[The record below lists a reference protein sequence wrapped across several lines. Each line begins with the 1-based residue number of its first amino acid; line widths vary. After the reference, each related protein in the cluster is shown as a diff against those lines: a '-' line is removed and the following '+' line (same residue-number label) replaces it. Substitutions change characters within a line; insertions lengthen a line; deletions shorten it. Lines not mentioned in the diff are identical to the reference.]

1 MRRLLMI
8 GTTIA
13 MIATLAGCGV
23 SETETTANPVSPTT
37 TGTAARQ
44 TVTTT
49 VVSTTTTEMHNEPWV
64 EKDIVFITRLGDG
77 ATVTLDIYFPADP
90 VDAPI
95 VIEPVRPAV
104 GDLVEQGVIVVT
116 IGSDDL
122 LGDEGPG
129 GPEEIVA
136 AGQQRPEKL
145 ECAIRFARARA
156 AELGNDHPTVLLSGV
171 SFGGGLA
178 AQVGLFGETLAD
190 RWDEYATTAG
200 PPRRFECEVTG
211 GSTHVDAVIGMA
223 GTYDLSMP
231 IFDGMYGRAHQQE
244 HNPEM
249 QEFLASTIGANPD
262 LTLRL
267 IHGIYDDI
275 PVENAEQ
282 FAEMLSAAGY
292 DVQLTTWAGGH
303 EEPPTELFVSTIMA
317 VLDR

>member
-1 MRRLLMI
+1 MRRLLAI
-8 GTTIA
+8 GMTISMLGA
-13 MIATLAGCGV
+13 VAGCGP
-23 SETETTANPVSPTT
+23 ETTSTTSTQIATVAPTAT
-37 TGTAARQ
+37 TLGAA
-44 TVTTT
+44 TT
-49 VVSTTTTEMHNEPWV
+49 VEERVGARTES
-64 EKDIVFITRLGDG
+64 DLVFATRIRDG
-77 ATVTLDIYFPADP
+77 ATLTLDIHLPAEP
-90 VDAPI
+90 ENAPI
-95 VIEPVRPAV
+95 VINPIGRAV
-104 GDLVEQGVIVVT
+104 GSLIEQGVTVVT
-116 IGSDDL
+116 WDENDH
-122 LGDEGPG
+122 LGEGPG

-136 AGQQRPEKL
+136 DSAFVRGM
-145 ECAIRFARARA
+145 
-156 AELGNDHPTVLLSGV
+156 AELIGCTVRLARVGASDLGSDDPRVVLSGV

-178 AQVGLFGETLAD
+178 VQVALFGDTLDA
-190 RWDEYATTAG
+190 RWEGFVSEGG
-200 PPRRFECEVTG
+200 PPRQFDCEVTG
-211 GSTHVDAVIGMA
+211 GSTQVDAVIGMA